1 MNHSL
6 SAINVGNFKAF
17 ADTQHIPLKPIT
29 LIFGPNSS
37 GKSSIIHSLAF
48 AHDAQLGQEK
58 LDFSRLDIHH
68 TDIGGRS
75 IDLGGFRQYIH
86 QRIYDKK
93 MEWGAELAVDML
105 GGNIAALLSSL
116 KTVSISISIGIN
128 ADSGDLKVGDE
139 PRVESIDI
147 NGDGVELLH
156 MSRRSSL
163 SDYSKDNVFRIDRLK
178 TEHQVFQQIINAIV
192 ETATTTESISLE
204 DIDVLCESIDN
215 LLPDLLVGVEK
226 FFPTSVVIQKE
237 DDSEPLQNDMLFPVS
252 KGNRKEDLSKVVHA
266 YFPRIL
272 NDLLNGISNTLT
284 NELSRFQY
292 LGPLRSFP
300 PRHLSF
306 SEHGD
311 VNWNAGGGFA
321 WDVIR
326 NDIQVRNAVNK
337 WLGSDKLKTP
347 YLLTIKSFFSLD
359 ALDVPLENGL
369 GFIQYLKEQ
378 KNSEMELENKS
389 EKFFDDISLDD
400 FEDIEFKKQTL
411 IEEIDRS
418 DIDRIREL
426 VLFDKRTKTEV
437 SHRDV
442 GIGISQVL
450 PVLVM
455 AYGSKGKI
463 IAMEQPEIHLH
474 PALQTELGD
483 VFIESALGEYNNTFI
498 LETHSEHLILRL
510 LRRIRETSEGELPEG
525 YTSVRPEDVCVIYV
539 QPEKEGS
546 KAIEIKLT
554 PDGDFATP
562 WPDGFFAERA
572 KELFG

>member
-6 SAINVGNFKAF
+6 SAINIGNFKAF
-17 ADTQHIPLKPIT
+17 AGVQHIPFKPIT

-93 MEWGAELAVDML
+93 MEWGAELAVNML

-116 KTVSISISIGIN
+116 KTISISISIGIN

-156 MSRRSSL
+156 MSRRRSL
-163 SDYSKDNVFRIDRLK
+163 FDYSKDNVFRIDRLK
-178 TEHQVFQQIINAIV
+178 TEHQVFQQIIKAIV

-204 DIDVLCESIDN
+204 DIEVLCESIDN

-226 FFPTSVVIQKE
+226 FFPTSVVVQKE
-237 DDSEPLQNDMLFPVS
+237 DDSEPLQSDMLFPVS
-252 KGNRKEDLSKVVHA
+252 KGNRKEDLSKVVHS

-272 NDLLNGISNTLT
+272 NDLFNGISNTLT

-326 NDIQVRNAVNK
+326 NDTQVRNAVNK

-347 YLLTIKSFFSLD
+347 YLLNIKSFFALD

-369 GFIQYLKEQ
+369 GYIQDLKEQ
-378 KNSEMELENKS
+378 KSSEMESENSFNDINLE
-389 EKFFDDISLDD
+389 DL
-400 FEDIEFKKQTL
+400 EDIGFKKETL
-411 IEEIDRS
+411 IEEIAES

-474 PALQTELGD
+474 PALQAELGD
-483 VFIESALGEYNNTFI
+483 VFIESALGEYKNTFI

-525 YTSVRPEDVCVIYV
+525 CTPMRPEDVCVIYV
-539 QPEKEGS
+539 QPGNEGS
-546 KAIEIKLT
+546 TAIEIKVT
-554 PDGDFATP
+554 PDGDFETP